1 MGAPLFRNLLLSTV
15 AVAAVSGSAFAA
27 DLPSREAPPV
37 YVPPPPFFTWTGAY
51 IGGQVGYEFG
61 RSTSS
66 LEPTGGSVGDYSPNG
81 VVGGAHIGYNY
92 QISQF
97 VIGLEGDVNGSS
109 YRGNSGFGNVGVDAT
124 RTDIDG
130 SVRGRVG
137 WAWDRTLF
145 YATGG
150 AAFAPEHHS
159 FTSLDGAVDSTSPT
173 RVGWTVGGGVEY
185 AITNNWSLRAE
196 YRYTDYGH
204 TTNVLFNGTGGAFAV
219 RSHDTD
225 NRVQAGFSY
234 KFGAPLPP
242 APPILAKY

>member
-1 MGAPLFRNLLLSTV
+1 MFRKLFLSTAALF
-15 AVAAVSGSAFAA
+15 AVTGTAFAA
-27 DLPSREAPPV
+27 DLPARSAPPV
-37 YVPPPPFFTWTGAY
+37 YVPPPPPIFTWTGAY

-61 RSTSS
+61 RSTAS
-66 LEPTGGSVGDYSPNG
+66 LEPTGVGLGGYNPNG

-92 QISQF
+92 QINQY

-109 YRGNSGFGNVGVDAT
+109 YRGNSGFGGAGVDSV
-124 RTDIDG
+124 RSDIDG

-150 AAFAPEHHS
+150 AAFAPVHHS
-159 FTSLDGAVDSTSPT
+159 FAAFNGGVDTTSPT

-204 TTNVLFNGTGGAFAV
+204 TTNVLFDSTGGAFAV
-219 RSHDTD
+219 RSRDTD
-225 NRVQAGFSY
+225 HRVQAGFSY
-234 KFGAPLPP
+234 KFDQPTPI
-242 APPILAKY
+242 APPIVAKY